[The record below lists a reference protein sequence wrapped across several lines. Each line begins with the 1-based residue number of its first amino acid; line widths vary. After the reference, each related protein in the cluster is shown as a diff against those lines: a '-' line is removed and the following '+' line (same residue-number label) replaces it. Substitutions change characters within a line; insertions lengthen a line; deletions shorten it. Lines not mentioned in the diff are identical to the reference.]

1 MIKFLKFLYK
11 VTTMDKNLIIDK
23 ILNNTK
29 TIAIVGLSPDESKPS
44 FMIGQFLQENHYKIY
59 PIYPKCD
66 EILGER
72 VYRSLDD
79 IDEKIDLVLMFR
91 KGEFASSLLPSIIRK
106 GIQNF
111 WLQLGI
117 CNNEVAKECENLKI
131 NFIQD
136 KCIMRELPLY
146 QDRISKC

>member
-1 MIKFLKFLYK
+1 
-11 VTTMDKNLIIDK
+11 MDENLIIDK

-111 WLQLGI
+111 GCSLEFATMKLLK
-117 CNNEVAKECENLKI
+117 NAKI
-131 NFIQD
+131 
-136 KCIMRELPLY
+136 
-146 QDRISKC
+146 

>member
-11 VTTMDKNLIIDK
+11 VTTMDENLIIDK

-79 IDEKIDLVLMFR
+79 IDEKIDLVLMFL

-106 GIQNF
+106 EFKIFGCSLEFATMKLLKN
-111 WLQLGI
+111 
-117 CNNEVAKECENLKI
+117 AKI
-131 NFIQD
+131 
-136 KCIMRELPLY
+136 
-146 QDRISKC
+146 

>member
-1 MIKFLKFLYK
+1 
-11 VTTMDKNLIIDK
+11 MDENLIIDK

-79 IDEKIDLVLMFR
+79 IDEK
-91 KGEFASSLLPSIIRK
+91 
-106 GIQNF
+106 
-111 WLQLGI
+111 
-117 CNNEVAKECENLKI
+117 
-131 NFIQD
+131 
-136 KCIMRELPLY
+136 
-146 QDRISKC
+146 